1 MFKRI
6 LVPLDGSSYAER
18 ALAHAEEFARI
29 FDASIVLL
37 RVLEPSP
44 QHDKPLPID
53 PLNWQIRKTEAE
65 QYLNSVAQ
73 GIQGRLNKFMVSET
87 DSKKGQNAVE
97 YVIREGKTAENI
109 VNFAH
114 ENNIDL
120 LVISTHGWGGLSRW
134 NISSVTQ
141 KVINLIYLPVL
152 MVRAYEQQPL
162 ENPKIYYRRI
172 LLPFDSSRRA
182 ECVLAAGSKLANAK
196 IPVQNGVLKAETS
209 LDQNKN
215 HLDHSKPT
223 LILTTIIKK
232 PELPIQEPHPPETKK
247 VIDQLMQL
255 SKQSVQNYLKKITEQ
270 ISGKCEIRMVEDN
283 SVVTALSKIT
293 EEENIDLIVLSAH
306 GSTGQFQCPYG
317 SVSRSLLEDGN
328 VPVLVIQDVPR
339 SQVQPTAA
347 EMAAE
352 KSGRR

>member
-6 LVPLDGSSYAER
+6 LVPLDGSSFAER
-18 ALAHAEEFARI
+18 ALAHAEAFARI

-53 PLNWQIRKTEAE
+53 PLNWEIRKIEAE
-65 QYLNSVAQ
+65 QYMSAVAQ
-73 GIQGRLNKFMVSET
+73 SIQGRLNKLMVSDT
-87 DSKKGQNAVE
+87 DSKKSQIAVE
-97 YVIREGKTAENI
+97 YVVREGKTAENI

-120 LVISTHGWGGLSRW
+120 LVICTHGWGGLSRW

-162 ENPKIYYRRI
+162 ENSQIHYRRI

-196 IPVQNGVLKAETS
+196 IPILNEVLEAKTPS
-209 LDQNKN
+209 DQNKN
-215 HLDHSKPT
+215 HVEQGKPT
-223 LILTTIIKK
+223 LILTTIIKR

-255 SKQSVQNYLKKITEQ
+255 SKQSVQNYLNKITEQ
-270 ISGKCEIRMVEDN
+270 ITGNCEIRIMENN
-283 SVVTALSKIT
+283 SVVTALSKIA
-293 EEENIDLIVLSAH
+293 EEEKVDLVVLCAH

-328 VPVLVIQDVPR
+328 MPVLVIQDVPR

-347 EMAAE
+347 EKAAE